1 MVMNKPCF
9 RELEEMIEARQDE
22 FLIPGFDNP
31 KRILTAFPT
40 MDRAIYYHC
49 VEDVIKEAVEKY
61 SGIKIEDVFDDDYD
75 FPFLSDLCFF
85 VKAILASFQTCGAEI
100 VWFIDP
106 NVKDMVVEKKQD
118 GSIDNI
124 ITGEDPNYQM
134 VFKVLM
140 FELKQ
145 ECYRMEGYNLD
156 TQGLKKIKINKEES
170 KND

>member
-1 MVMNKPCF
+1 MVVNKPCF

-22 FLIPGFDNP
+22 FLIPEFDNP
-31 KRILTAFPT
+31 KRISTAFPT
-40 MDRAIYYHC
+40 IDRAIYYHC
-49 VEDVIKEAVEKY
+49 VEDAIKEAVEKY

-85 VKAILASFQTCGAEI
+85 VKAILASFQTWGAEI

-106 NVKDMVVEKKQD
+106 NVKDMVVEKKKD

-124 ITGEDPNYQM
+124 VTGEDPNYQM